1 MNDSVKKFLDDM
13 TRQLDNSVVSDR
25 LIPVPA
31 DGPSVELAWNNY
43 YGSWTDGGWN
53 NYYGSW
59 SDGGWNN
66 YYGSW
71 SDGGWNNY
79 YGSWSDGGW
88 NNYYGSWGNG
98 NTGGGGGCFLT
109 SACVEHKGLPD
120 DCYEL
125 TLLRR
130 FRDEYVLST
139 EKGKCDIAHYY
150 TVAPKIV
157 SKIKLEANAKEI
169 FKDIYS
175 SLITPCVE
183 LISLGENAKAYCFYK
198 QYSTE
203 LEQKYLEM
211 F

>member
-125 TLLRR
+125 QALRAM
-130 FRDEYVLST
+130 RDTIVTWNDDMKSLVEEYYRIAPVIVEKINSEPEHDKIWEDLYVNLVQACVKHYENNDIDAALNLYIDTVKVLKAT
-139 EKGKCDIAHYY
+139 YG
-150 TVAPKIV
+150 
-157 SKIKLEANAKEI
+157 
-169 FKDIYS
+169 
-175 SLITPCVE
+175 VE
-183 LISLGENAKAYCFYK
+183 
-198 QYSTE
+198 
-203 LEQKYLEM
+203 
-211 F
+211 